1 MSILFGQE
9 WRDKKM
15 HIEYGGQY
23 IMDFGVAEK
32 NMAVSL
38 EDAFFQITEGASD
51 EKYAAANYVKYLS
64 DCLKSGKLQVKW
76 NIS

>member
-1 MSILFGQE
+1 MSILFGKE

-32 NMAVSL
+32 NY
-38 EDAFFQITEGASD
+38 DP
-51 EKYAAANYVKYLS
+51 EKIKDRAKIFSKEIFVE
-64 DCLKSGKLQVKW
+64 
-76 NIS
+76 NIMKVIEEKMEE

>member
-1 MSILFGQE
+1 MSILFGKE

-32 NMAVSL
+32 NMAESL
-38 EDAFFQITEGASD
+38 ESAYINITEGASD
-51 EKYAAANYVKYLS
+51 EKSSAANYVKYLS

>member
-1 MSILFGQE
+1 MSILFGKE

-32 NMAVSL
+32 NMAESL
-38 EDAFFQITEGASD
+38 ESAYINITEGASD
-51 EKYAAANYVKYLS
+51 EKASAANYVKYLS
-64 DCLKSGKLQVKW
+64 DCLKSGKLQGKW